1 MEQIISYKTR
11 GNLFTTIILS
21 GGVLLVCT
29 GILVLPNSAS
39 DGARKGL
46 AFCSDIL
53 IPSLFPFMVVSA
65 FLVKS
70 GLSAKL
76 GALMEPVTRF
86 LFRLPGCTGSTIL
99 ISLIGGY
106 PTGAR
111 GVKALVESKQITQ
124 KQAEQM
130 LCFTVGAGP
139 AFVISVVGSGLFGSG
154 QAGIIL
160 FCSQILSSILIGI
173 LSGVL
178 SKEKRDVDKKEK
190 KKAISQEHCDLST
203 ALVESTADSTVGM
216 INMCAF
222 VVLFSSLLSIINQ
235 SGVSDAVTGLLLNI
249 GVPESAAKS
258 FLPILFEVTG
268 GCFNAANA
276 GASPELISFALG
288 WAGACVHFQ
297 ISSSLG
303 TLHFSRMRFTLF
315 RLLHGVTA
323 AVLAKIGFSFF
334 PVTTSVFA
342 TSQSPV
348 TGEIS
353 SQPTGSIAL
362 LFLCAFFL
370 LSLTPKALD
379 FRNRKC

>member
-1 MEQIISYKTR
+1 MEQIISYKTKA
-11 GNLFTTIILS
+11 NLFTTIILS
-21 GGVLLVCT
+21 AGVLLVCT

-39 DGARKGL
+39 DGVRQGL
-46 AFCSDIL
+46 TFCSDIL

-111 GVKALVESKQITQ
+111 GVKALVESEQITQ

-178 SKEKRDVDKKEK
+178 SKEKRGMDKKVVSK
-190 KKAISQEHCDLST
+190 DPCDLSA

-235 SGVSDAVTGLLLNI
+235 SGVSDAVTGFLLNI
-249 GVPESAAKS
+249 GVSESAAKS
-258 FLPILFEVTG
+258 FLPILLEVTG

-297 ISSSLG
+297 ISSSLE

-315 RLLHGVTA
+315 RLLHGITA
-323 AVLAKIGFSFF
+323 AVLAKIGVSFF
-334 PVTTSVFA
+334 PVVTSVFA

-353 SQPTGSIAL
+353 SHPTGSIAL

-379 FRNRKC
+379 FRKRKC